1 MPRRILKKDKFAKR
15 SPIKRHIN
23 KENVLLILPMK
34 TDTPETWAVGQEYIM
49 GKNSVRKRKQHRNGE
64 K

>member
-1 MPRRILKKDKFAKR
+1 
-15 SPIKRHIN
+15 
-23 KENVLLILPMK
+23 MK
-34 TDTPETWAVGQEYIM
+34 TDTPESWAVGQEYIM